1 MYSIKEKGE
10 QDCNNKYTAW
20 PLILQKRRIPVI
32 EGEAEG
38 VNEENNSTGD
48 EERTICGAED
58 VACSSE
64 VMGRE
69 DVTCGDTGGVVDTAG
84 VMSGI
89 RSVVLSPLPIA
100 SDDVVMDI
108 STLADISGTTV
119 AVDVSTDVSF
129 VAVQR

>member
-1 MYSIKEKGE
+1 MCSIKEKGE

-38 VNEENNSTGD
+38 VNENSTGD
-48 EERTICGAED
+48 EEGTICGAED
-58 VACSSE
+58 VACASSE

-89 RSVVLSPLPIA
+89 RSVILSPLPIA